1 VQAGNAGVR
10 VWRFGGTIRDVMR
23 TLWVAQVCL
32 MLGVGL
38 SVGRAADARAF
49 EPPMRAPSVAPV
61 LAPQAVP
68 GPSSSLFGAFA
79 SRAERDEKLDA
90 RLSLYIRERALDA
103 VFNDVAQIAGLRM
116 RINDRLDRETV
127 SQRRLEGSVREILE
141 KLATE
146 FNLVWFSERDL
157 VDISR
162 ADTATVKTF
171 QIGGVRDAT
180 IRDAIDRFG
189 LINAD
194 FALEV
199 DESNG
204 VARVFAPPRLSSRI
218 ESIIVGLRAPVET
231 DRPIEV
237 IRFGQRGSE

>member
-1 VQAGNAGVR
+1 
-10 VWRFGGTIRDVMR
+10 M
-23 TLWVAQVCL
+23 AQVCL
-32 MLGVGL
+32 VFGVGL
-38 SVGRAADARAF
+38 VVGQAADARAF
-49 EPPMRAPSVAPV
+49 QPPMRAPATVP
-61 LAPQAVP
+61 AVP
-68 GPSSSLFGAFA
+68 EPQPSGPRSALFGSFA
-79 SRAERDEKLDA
+79 TQAERDEKLNS
-90 RLSLYIRERALDA
+90 RLSLYIRERKLDA
-103 VFNDVAQIAGLRM
+103 VFNDIALIAGLRM
-116 RINDRLDRETV
+116 RINDRLDGEIV

-180 IRDAIDRFG
+180 IRDAIARFG

-204 VARVFAPPRLSSRI
+204 VARIFAPPRLSSRL
-218 ESIIVGLRAPVET
+218 ESIIVGLRAPIDTEMPV
-231 DRPIEV
+231 EV
-237 IRFGQRGSE
+237 IRFGQRQRGSE

>member
-1 VQAGNAGVR
+1 VR
-10 VWRFGGTIRDVMR
+10 RFGGTIRDAMR
-23 TLWVAQVCL
+23 TSWVAQVCL
-32 MLGVGL
+32 IFGVGLGVGQ
-38 SVGRAADARAF
+38 AADARAF
-49 EPPMRAPSVAPV
+49 EPPMRAPSAVA
-61 LAPQAVP
+61 APGSAPEAAP

-79 SRAERDEKLDA
+79 SRAERDGKLDG

-141 KLATE
+141 KLATD

-171 QIGGVRDAT
+171 QIGGVRDVT
-180 IRDAIDRFG
+180 IRDAIERFG

-199 DESNG
+199 DEANG

-231 DRPIEV
+231 QRPIEV
-237 IRFGQRGSE
+237 IRFGLRGSE